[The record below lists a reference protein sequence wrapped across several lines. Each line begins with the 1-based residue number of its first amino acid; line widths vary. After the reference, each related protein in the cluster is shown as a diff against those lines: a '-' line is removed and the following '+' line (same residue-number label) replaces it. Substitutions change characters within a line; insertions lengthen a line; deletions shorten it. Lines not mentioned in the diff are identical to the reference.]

1 MVGRFGLN
9 THEGQQAMQEWRLEI
24 LLLLWLVCINGAPIL
39 LARWAG
45 QKFNHPIDGNRLFID
60 GRPLLGASKTF
71 RGLAA
76 ALCVSVVMGMLF
88 AMPLGVS
95 LMFGALSMAGDMTSS
110 FIKRRLGLAPS
121 SMALGLDQIPEALF
135 PLLGVRCLGRARP
148 AWPPPSTSRPIP
160 PSPRTIANSRPR
172 PSDTPTSRW

>member
-1 MVGRFGLN
+1 
-9 THEGQQAMQEWRLEI
+9 MQEWRLEI

-135 PLLGVRCLGRARP
+135 PLLGCQAFLALGNTQVALIVLAFVVVELLLSPILFKLGVRA
-148 AWPPPSTSRPIP
+148 
-160 PSPRTIANSRPR
+160 
-172 PSDTPTSRW
+172 TPY

>member
-1 MVGRFGLN
+1 
-9 THEGQQAMQEWRLEI
+9 MQEWRLEI

-45 QKFNHPIDGNRLFID
+45 QKFNHPIDGNCLFID
-60 GRPLLGASKTF
+60 GRPLLGTSKTF
-71 RGLAA
+71 RGLVV
-76 ALCVSVVMGMLF
+76 ALCVSVLMGMLF

-121 SMALGLDQIPEALF
+121 AMALGLDQVPEALF
-135 PLLGVRCLGRARP
+135 PLLGCQTFLVLGDAQVALIVLAFVVVELLLSPILFKLGIRA
-148 AWPPPSTSRPIP
+148 
-160 PSPRTIANSRPR
+160 
-172 PSDTPTSRW
+172 TPY